1 MNAKQTLAVTK
12 LLNAAGTLE
21 FQELHKKFVD
31 FVPGPQTCVSVSLSS
46 GEDII
51 IPTNGK
57 LIYINAE
64 GKYHRV
70 GKPAVVY
77 PNGDVE
83 FWEDDT
89 FIRGLS
95 GKEVF
100 F

>member
-1 MNAKQTLAVTK
+1 MNAMQALAVTK
-12 LLNAAGTLE
+12 LLNTGNTLE

-31 FVPGPQTCVSVSLSS
+31 FVPGPQTCVSISLSN
-46 GEDII
+46 GEVVI

-83 FWEDDT
+83 FWENDM
-89 FIRGLS
+89 FIGTV
-95 GKEVF
+95 GEEVYF
-100 F
+100 